1 MRAPLFAAL
10 VLGGLASCTVDTEE
24 SIFIEGVL
32 PPDDKCTVSATSI
45 VFQPSGIYDIGG
57 GARSGYD
64 AALKVR
70 TNLPST
76 FSNIDVTQSKTQSP
90 NYPNYGPVDNN
101 VVIFE
106 SAIVEYE
113 IQTDAATGDAL
124 QAASDAVG
132 QNLTCKDGVCTIKEQ
147 TVTATGTVFNTQTN
161 LNTPSI
167 ATAELLPLSVANAL
181 NAIVE
186 AAGPATPLASPGGR
200 LQLIAT
206 VSIVGSTT
214 GNGDLRKIKSFP
226 LPYPIDLCR
235 GCLVPTD
242 DICDEFDAIA
252 FGAVDST
259 TGDPLLSCR
268 PGQDVPSAF
277 CFCVERDNAGN
288 PTSPLTPTKAV
299 TAVDSCDVGG

>member
-10 VLGGLASCTVDTEE
+10 VLGGLTSCTVDTDE

-32 PPDDKCTVSATSI
+32 PPNDECKVSAGDI
-45 VFQPSGIYDIGG
+45 VFQPSGVYDIG

-76 FSNIDVTQSKTQSP
+76 FSSGDVGQSKTQSP
-90 NYPNYGPVDNN
+90 NFPNYGPVDNN

-106 SAIVEYE
+106 SAVVEYE

-124 QAASDAVG
+124 QAASESVG
-132 QNLTCKDGVCTIKEQ
+132 QNLTCTDGVCTIKAQ

-161 LNTPSI
+161 LNAASI
-167 ATAELLPLSVANAL
+167 ATAELVPLSLANAL
-181 NAIVE
+181 NDIVVE
-186 AAGPATPLASPGGR
+186 AGSATPLASPGGR
-200 LQLIAT
+200 LRLIAT
-206 VSIVGSTT
+206 VSIVSSTT

-235 GCLVPTD
+235 GCLLPSEEL
-242 DICDEFDAIA
+242 CEEFTAIP
-252 FGAVDST
+252 FGAVDAD
-259 TGDPLLSCR
+259 GEPLLTCR
-268 PGQDVPSAF
+268 PGQDVPSAG
-277 CFCVERDNAGN
+277 CFCVERNAAGQ
-288 PTSPLTPTKAV
+288 PTSPLTPTKLV
-299 TAVDSCDVGG
+299 TAADSCDVGG